1 MTQLDL
7 AQLAARIH
15 VNSTAT
21 LSPKGI
27 SNANGIC
34 CSPSTTGSP
43 STKGWPASE
52 ISPQQSQYRDR
63 GQLTSQ
69 AAATGNREIDGAAGQ
84 RKRTATGSV
93 PKATGIVNNAFPIVR
108 VALTKHNQGFDVFD
122 ILSTAFHALSN
133 GACSVLLWPIVEGNF
148 STANQMLPLNLF

>member
-1 MTQLDL
+1 MTRLVL

-108 VALTKHNQGFDVFD
+108 VALTKHNPHRKKVSSERPK
-122 ILSTAFHALSN
+122 ILQCWNWYGSDLQTLEDQAHWVLKKFHEL
-133 GACSVLLWPIVEGNF
+133 VPI
-148 STANQMLPLNLF
+148 